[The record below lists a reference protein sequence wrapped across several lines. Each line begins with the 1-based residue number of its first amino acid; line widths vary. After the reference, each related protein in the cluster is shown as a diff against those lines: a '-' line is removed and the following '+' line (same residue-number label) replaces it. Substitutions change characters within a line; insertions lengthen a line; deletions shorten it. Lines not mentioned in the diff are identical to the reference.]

1 MELFE
6 KANKNRLALD
16 KKALPIIGMFD
27 KILGIEQTLDA
38 MISFK
43 NISLETAENNIDGWT
58 DFHATT
64 FDFLEEYEELL
75 YIDNIPKKEEMKRA
89 YNDILDY
96 FFNDLLPDIQDM

>member
-6 KANKNRLALD
+6 KANKNRLSLD
-16 KKALPIIGMFD
+16 KKALHIIGMFD
-27 KILGIEQTLDA
+27 HVLGIEQTLDA

-43 NISLETAENNIDGWT
+43 NISLKTAENNIDGWT
-58 DFHATT
+58 DFHSATY
-64 FDFLEEYEELL
+64 DFLEEYEELL

-96 FFNDLLPDIQDM
+96 FFNELLPDIQDM

>member
-1 MELFE
+1 MDKFE
-6 KANKNRLALD
+6 KANKNRLSLD

-38 MISFK
+38 MIQFK

-64 FDFLEEYEELL
+64 FEFMEEYEELL

-89 YNDILDY
+89 YADILDY
-96 FFNDLLPDIQDM
+96 FFNELLPDIQDM